1 MAEPDIRLVVSN
13 TGDASPSGE
22 SANLIRDNLQ
32 KAFSHSPVHVKIQ
45 ASTASLR
52 GIRDSIIK
60 ELKDLKVDVTANV
73 KTNATPSAGM
83 GSGTTGSKGP
93 KKDSDMPASSKEWI
107 RNERMLLYAAR
118 ERAKLKLADIK
129 NDAKRLAAEK
139 ALQREYIISMKKLSE
154 LQTLKRRLTTP
165 DKTSYRLTKRG
176 FGGSVD
182 DILRQQ
188 RGEEREVAKQMRANE
203 AFAKKQAD
211 SVEAIFA
218 GLNSSATSVV
228 IGGKHQTINGI
239 NTAYADLQAEIEEYG
254 KRSDRVSAT
263 EKKNLG
269 ERIAKFKELI
279 QLYNQA
285 QMPETKNAKN
295 VKYTDKQSAKLD
307 SIYDGLLREVEKM
320 PVKKSENLKKALGD
334 CYTDI
339 MVDLIAYS
347 EKSDEITDKEKQ
359 NIADRI
365 NSMRLLV
372 KEMKNALHIEEAN
385 DKKAQAKKDNNADW
399 AAGQRQ
405 KAKEKFAYF
414 EGNEQAVGYARAK
427 ALIDDINAALDEY
440 AVKSE
445 NIGADKKGQIAS
457 WVTELGRLEVQSR
470 RTAEGFIATD
480 QSRAQAQLGA
490 ARFEEYLKTLKP
502 RALTEMAGQIEK
514 IRQLFQ
520 KGTPAAIKEAN
531 DALKAF
537 KADMKMLG
545 YEGGNMLTYISEKMK
560 TFITYLISS
569 TITMNITS
577 MLGKVVTNVKE
588 LDKAMTDLR
597 IVTGDTKEET
607 KDLIQSYNAMAQS
620 LGTTTTSV
628 AAGATDWLRQGYDAA
643 ESAELLRQSMTLSI
657 VGAME
662 SEDATNALTAAMKGY
677 QLSVEEASDVVDKF
691 FKVDMSAA
699 TSSSDLA
706 LALAKTAANA
716 KLAGLSLD
724 DVVGQLAV
732 VNETMKESGEETGS
746 FYNTMLSRMGNIK
759 AGRVDDIE
767 TGEDLSDVES
777 TLKQMGIALRNSS
790 GQFRNFGEV
799 LDEVGTRWN
808 DYDNVQQRAIA
819 TAFAGTRQQTRFIS
833 LMEGWEKAG
842 QYAESAADSA
852 GVAAQKLIIY
862 QDSVE
867 AKAQKL
873 TAAYE
878 KLSMSLLS
886 EDLVGMLYDM
896 GTAFLNTVA
905 SIHPFIKDTTVLGTA
920 LTMLLTLAKA
930 FKATQFGQAF
940 IGLPNTLGWPEMT
953 GDNIVP
959 IYNKKAA

>member
-73 KTNATPSAGM
+73 KTNAAPSAA
-83 GSGTTGSKGP
+83 SNKGRA
-93 KKDSDMPASSKEWI
+93 KNSTNVNDSTMPAASREWI
-107 RNERMLLYAAR
+107 RNERMLLVIAR
-118 ERAKLKLADIK
+118 ERARVKAKDIK
-129 NDAKRLAAEK
+129 DDAKRIAAEK
-139 ALQREYIISMKKLSE
+139 ELQKQYVASMKKLGE
-154 LQTLKRRLTTP
+154 LQSLKRRLTST
-165 DKTSYRLTKRG
+165 DKTTYKATKHG
-176 FGGSVD
+176 FGGNVD
-182 DILRQQ
+182 EVLRQQ
-188 RGEEREVAKQMRANE
+188 REVDRATDKQMRANE
-203 AFAKKQAD
+203 AFAKKQSD

-218 GLNSSATSVV
+218 GLNSSANSVV
-228 IGGKHQTINGI
+228 IDGKHRTINGI
-239 NTAYADLQAEIEEYG
+239 NAAYQELQAELEEYG
-254 KRSDRVSAT
+254 KRSERISAT
-263 EKKNLG
+263 EKKSIG
-269 ERIAKFKELI
+269 ERIAKFKELV

-285 QMPETKNAKN
+285 QMPQATNEKN
-295 VKYTDKQSAKLD
+295 VKYSDKKIAKFD
-307 SIYDGLLREVEKM
+307 SDYKDMLRDIESMPVEK
-320 PVKKSENLKKALGD
+320 SNELKATLQA
-334 CYTDI
+334 CYDDI
-339 MVDLIAYS
+339 ITDLIAYAERS
-347 EKSDEITDKEKQ
+347 EDVTEQEKQ
-359 NIADRI
+359 NIAERI
-365 NSMRLLV
+365 NAMRRLI
-372 KEMKNALHIEEAN
+372 KEMKNALHIEETTQ
-385 DKKAQAKKDNNADW
+385 KKEAAKKDKNADW
-399 AAGQRQ
+399 AAGKRQ
-405 KAKEKFAYF
+405 KAQEKFAYF
-414 EGNEQAVGYARAK
+414 DGNEKAVGYARAK
-427 ALIDDINAALDEY
+427 ELIDQINAALDEY
-440 AVKSE
+440 AAKSE
-445 NIGADKKGQIAS
+445 NVGKDKQAQISS
-457 WVTELGRLEVQSR
+457 WITELGRLEVQSR
-470 RTAEGFIATD
+470 RTSESFVATEE
-480 QSRAQAQLGA
+480 STAQARIGA
-490 ARFEEYLKTLKP
+490 ARFEQYLSTLKP
-502 RALTEMAGQIEK
+502 RALTEMAGQIDH
-514 IRQLFQ
+514 IRKLFQ
-520 KGTPAAIKEAN
+520 KETPAAIKEAN
-531 DALKAF
+531 TALKSF
-537 KADMKMLG
+537 KADMKQLG

-560 TFITYLISS
+560 TFVTYLISS
-569 TITMNITS
+569 TITMNLTS

-597 IVTGDTKEET
+597 IVTGDTKAET
-607 KDLIQSYNAMAQS
+607 KDLIQTYNDMAQN

-777 TLKQMGIALRNSS
+777 TLKQMGVALRDST

-799 LDEVGTRWN
+799 LNEVGTQWDR
-808 DYDNVQQRAIA
+808 YDNVQQRAIA

-833 LMEGWEKAG
+833 LMEGWEQAG
-842 QYAESAADSA
+842 KYAESAADSA

-896 GTAFLNTVA
+896 GTAFLNTAA
-905 SIHPFIKDTTVLGTA
+905 SMPAFIKDGAAVGTVLT
-920 LTMLLTLAKA
+920 TLLTLSNA
-930 FKATQFGQAF
+930 FKATPFGQAF
-940 IGLPNTLGWPEMT
+940 IALPNTLGWLEMT
-953 GDNIVP
+953 GDIIVP
-959 IYNKKAA
+959 NYSKKIA

>member
-1 MAEPDIRLVVSN
+1 MAEPDIRVLVSN

-22 SANLIRDNLQ
+22 SANKIRDNLQ
-32 KAFSHSPVHVKIQ
+32 QAFSRSPVNVKIQ

-73 KTNATPSAGM
+73 KTNATPSAA
-83 GSGTTGSKGP
+83 SNNSRARSSTNVN
-93 KKDSDMPASSKEWI
+93 DSTMPAASREWI
-107 RNERMLLYAAR
+107 RNERMLLVIAR
-118 ERAKLKLADIK
+118 ERARVKLKDIK
-129 NDAKRLAAEK
+129 DDAKRIAAEK
-139 ALQREYIISMKKLSE
+139 ELQKQYVVSMKKLGE
-154 LQTLKRRLTTP
+154 LQSLKRRLTST
-165 DKTSYRLTKRG
+165 DKTTYKATKHG
-176 FGGSVD
+176 FGGNVD
-182 DILRQQ
+182 EALRQQ
-188 RGEEREVAKQMRANE
+188 REVDRATDKQMRANE

-279 QLYNQA
+279 QLYNKA
-285 QMPETKNAKN
+285 QMPQQTNAKN
-295 VKYTDKQSAKLD
+295 VKYSDKKAAKFD
-307 SIYDGLLREVEKM
+307 SDYKDMLRDIESLPVEK
-320 PVKKSENLKKALGD
+320 SNELKATLQS
-334 CYTDI
+334 CYDDI
-339 MVDLIAYS
+339 MTDLIAYAERS
-347 EKSDEITDKEKQ
+347 EDVTEQEKQ
-359 NIADRI
+359 NIAERI
-365 NSMRLLV
+365 SAMRRLI
-372 KEMKNALHIEEAN
+372 KEMKNALHIEEATQ
-385 DKKAQAKKDNNADW
+385 KKEAAKKDKNSDW
-399 AAGQRQ
+399 AAGKRQ
-405 KAKEKFAYF
+405 KAQEKFAYF
-414 EGNEQAVGYARAK
+414 DGNEKAVGYARAK
-427 ALIDDINAALDEY
+427 ELIDQINAALDEY
-440 AVKSE
+440 AAKSE
-445 NIGADKKGQIAS
+445 NIGADKQGQISS
-457 WVTELGRLEVQSR
+457 WITELGRLEVQSR

-520 KGTPAAIKEAN
+520 NGTPAAIKEAN

-537 KADMKMLG
+537 RADMKMLG

-799 LDEVGTRWN
+799 LDEVGTRWTN
-808 DYDNVQQRAIA
+808 YDNVQQRAIA

-852 GVAAQKLIIY
+852 GIAAQKLIIY

-886 EDLVGMLYDM
+886 EDLVGFLYDL
-896 GTAFLNTVA
+896 GSGFLNATA
-905 SIHPFIKDTTVLGTA
+905 AMPAFIKDGAIVGTVLATILSA
-920 LTMLLTLAKA
+920 AHA
-930 FKATQFGQAF
+930 FKATEFGQAF
-940 IGLPNTLGWPEMT
+940 TSLPSTLGWPKMT

-959 IYNKKAA
+959 SYNKKTA